1 MSTAT
6 DSGNSTLPVVLAAIS
21 ATAVV
26 CVGGFLVLDSGIL
39 GGSDTKESK
48 TAVEASQGADEP
60 AVTKT
65 IVTKT
70 QQPQTTKTTE
80 VIVRETTVTK
90 AAQPV
95 QRGDID
101 LAKLATVKT
110 SRSLPPAVGRTGKRY
125 YYSGAMAVDR
135 ITYTGWGMKGDATG
149 ERITFTWDR
158 PVTISAIGLING
170 YKKVDND
177 NGEDR
182 YYQNRR
188 VTSVRWSFSDGTS
201 RVQALADGMK
211 APQMDTL
218 DTPVKVSSVTM
229 EIAGTTQPGTY
240 KHNDTVVSEIYIKGT
255 P

>member
-1 MSTAT
+1 MSAAT

-26 CVGGFLVLDSGIL
+26 CVGGFLLLDSGIV
-39 GGSDTKESK
+39 GGSDKKE
-48 TAVEASQGADEP
+48 TATTVKDNDEASEP
-60 AVTKT
+60 TVTQT

-70 QQPQTTKTTE
+70 QKPQTTKTTE
-80 VIVRETTVTK
+80 VIVKETTVTK
-90 AAQPV
+90 TAQPAR
-95 QRGDID
+95 RGDVD
-101 LAKLATVKT
+101 LTKLARVRT
-110 SRSLPPAVGRTGKRY
+110 SRSLPPARGRTGKRY

-135 ITYTGWGMKGDATG
+135 VTYTGWGMKGDATG
-149 ERITFTWDR
+149 ERITFAWDR
-158 PVTISAIGLING
+158 PVTISDIGLING

-182 YYQNRR
+182 YWQNRR

-201 RVQALADGMK
+201 RIQPLTDGVK